1 MLSAPPAVLDREEV
15 SNGFKAAAAAAAASP
30 AGAAAAASAASP
42 AAAAAAE
49 AEGDRLC
56 RTRELLRLSAFLSTG
71 SNEAA
76 VSVCISLS
84 KGAPLSREEAFA
96 LCSECFSNNEVK
108 INNIYSGVCI
118 EMLLL

>member
-30 AGAAAAASAASP
+30 AGAAASP
-42 AAAAAAE
+42 AAAAAAAE